1 MLTKTGVGFTNKTD
15 SFLAGRE
22 VAQRATEHLDSTEV
36 DLVVTFCNGK
46 HDPVQ
51 FLGGVR
57 SVTGNAPVVG
67 GAAVGVF
74 TNTDLSY
81 EEYEANAVV
90 FKSDSI
96 KFKVFAESNLD
107 KGEFTTGLKL
117 GEQIRLAAS
126 DSDKGL
132 VVFYDTIKSRQPLLF
147 NFATPLFK
155 AIEQVVD
162 PSLNCV
168 GCGLVGDVQ
177 LMYSYQFFND
187 QVLQQHAVAL
197 LVSGKCQMH
206 HIIMHGCKPASTY
219 KTITRTEGPVIFEI
233 DHRPALEVIDEMFP
247 FDKKLSWDKYPLLLT
262 LGLNR
267 GNKFEEFNEEAYA
280 NRLCLAIDRD
290 KKALT
295 MFEPDLKAGDEV
307 QLMHRSITLDYIKN
321 GIDSLRRKSEGL
333 KPVSYLYIN
342 CFGRAKPFG
351 GGILEDADE
360 IRKSIGPEVTFAGFY
375 SGVEV
380 AKVRNQ
386 MQALDWT
393 GVLCLLSEAE

>member
-1 MLTKTGVGFTNKTD
+1 
-15 SFLAGRE
+15 
-22 VAQRATEHLDSTEV
+22 
-36 DLVVTFCNGK
+36 
-46 HDPVQ
+46 
-51 FLGGVR
+51 
-57 SVTGNAPVVG
+57 VG

-90 FKSDSI
+90 FKCDSI
-96 KFKVFAESNLD
+96 RFKVFAESNLD
-107 KGEFTTGLKL
+107 KDEFTTGLKL

-132 VVFYDTIKSRQPLLF
+132 VIFYDTIKSRQPLLF

-206 HIIMHGCKPASTY
+206 HVIMHGCKPASTY

-290 KKALT
+290 KKALI
-295 MFEPDLKAGDEV
+295 MFEPDLKASDEV
-307 QLMHRSITLDYIKN
+307 QLMHRSITLDYIQN
-321 GIDSLRRKSEGL
+321 GVDSLRRKSEGQ
-333 KPVSYLYIN
+333 KQVFYLYIN

-360 IRKSIGPEVTFAGFY
+360 VRKIIGPEVTFAGFY

-386 MQALDWT
+386 IQALDWT
-393 GVLCLLSEAE
+393 GVLCLLSENE